1 MTGET
6 VFIKRVAHKDYSSLE
21 VSFRATQLSGNSVE
35 EIVQALNAE
44 AKKREER
51 VFYTSANLVQ
61 AVEHWDSLTRVLGLG
76 PSGKSMWDSL

>member
-1 MTGET
+1 MTGKT

-35 EIVQALNAE
+35 EIVRALNDD
-44 AKKREER
+44 AKKREEK

-76 PSGKSMWDSL
+76 VSGKSMWESL